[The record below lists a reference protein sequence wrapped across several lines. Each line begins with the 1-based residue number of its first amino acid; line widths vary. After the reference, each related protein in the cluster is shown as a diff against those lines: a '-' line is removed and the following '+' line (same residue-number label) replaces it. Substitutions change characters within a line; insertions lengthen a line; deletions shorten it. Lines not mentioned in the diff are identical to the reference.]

1 MKIINISD
9 SRNRNSRVTMQPRKV
24 KMRNHYVT
32 QDGASVK
39 NVRVVKNS
47 LKTDIKSLTKDTSL
61 EELSQQLV
69 DGDPEIDFELFGK
82 QIQET
87 SQIYLNQNNEPAL
100 GVVLKEEV
108 HLADGSVKET
118 RDFKPVESNVN
129 TEIPLK
135 WTGKLMPKD
144 KFYNKFAFVSAY
156 QITHVDGLTYDF
168 LYNMAKE
175 LEDKNSFLLMA
186 GGEKGNQPLV
196 ITRNATQ
203 YRGFLEGRTDGDK
216 YMLIM
221 HLTNLEMKPLTKEE
235 AE

>member
-47 LKTDIKSLTKDTSL
+47 LKTDIKSLTKDNSL

-100 GVVLKEEV
+100 GVV
-108 HLADGSVKET
+108 
-118 RDFKPVESNVN
+118 P
-129 TEIPLK
+129 
-135 WTGKLMPKD
+135 
-144 KFYNKFAFVSAY
+144 
-156 QITHVDGLTYDF
+156 
-168 LYNMAKE
+168 
-175 LEDKNSFLLMA
+175 
-186 GGEKGNQPLV
+186 
-196 ITRNATQ
+196 
-203 YRGFLEGRTDGDK
+203 
-216 YMLIM
+216 
-221 HLTNLEMKPLTKEE
+221 
-235 AE
+235 

>member
-1 MKIINISD
+1 M
-9 SRNRNSRVTMQPRKV
+9 
-24 KMRNHYVT
+24 
-32 QDGASVK
+32 
-39 NVRVVKNS
+39 
-47 LKTDIKSLTKDTSL
+47 
-61 EELSQQLV
+61 SQL
-69 DGDPEIDFELFGK
+69 LAW
-82 QIQET
+82 
-87 SQIYLNQNNEPAL
+87 S
-100 GVVLKEEV
+100 LKEEV